1 MEKHFDGTGK
11 KHLQQRRKSEST
23 DGISAARKRKTLEKS
38 TQNVPF
44 LGTKKSETLKRFA
57 L

>member
-11 KHLQQRRKSEST
+11 KHLQQRRKSGST

-38 TQNVPF
+38 APYLPF
-44 LGTKKSETLKRFA
+44 FGTKKERNA
-57 L
+57 